1 MNFETFNYQII
12 DQNRFWYTKS
22 LLDIK
27 SIENWIRRVYPIQ
40 KEIKIRSYI
49 DVGDKSEM
57 LVTNLEC

>member
-49 DVGDKSEM
+49 DVGDEM
-57 LVTNLEC
+57 CW